1 MTNVLDPTVTDKS
14 RAHWNNTMD
23 AFEDSEEDPAST
35 LKGWGSPERLYIE
48 GNI

>member
-1 MTNVLDPTVTDKS
+1 MINVLDPTVANKS
-14 RAHWNNTMD
+14 RALWNNSMGGYKD
-23 AFEDSEEDPAST
+23 LEEDAAST